1 MLEVRYRS
9 ETGTPLISVTQVLTL
24 RGRIEQQWFT
34 PESAAR
40 GTAVHELTEVYDMDT
55 KLAGFTC
62 PEKLRGYLDAYAA
75 FVKTMRPIYHATEV
89 KVTNALL
96 GLGGRIDRVVD
107 LFGDPGVLDIK
118 TSVPALWHG
127 QQLAA
132 YNVLRPTGSRWG
144 LYLRANGTY
153 KLKDYTDPI
162 DHRRFMADLAAI
174 RGTITADGSYWVTA

>member
-1 MLEVRYRS
+1 MEVRYRS
-9 ETGTPLISVTQVLTL
+9 EAGTPLISVTQVLTL

-62 PEKLRGYLDAYAA
+62 PEPLRGYLDAYAA
-75 FVKTMRPIYHATEV
+75 FKKTMRPIYHATEV

-107 LFGDPGVLDIK
+107 LFGEPGILDLK
-118 TSVPALWHG
+118 TGAPSPWHG
-127 QQLAA
+127 AQLAA
-132 YNVLRPTGSRWG
+132 YNVLRPTGSRWA
-144 LYLRANGTY
+144 LYLRGDGTY
-153 KLKDYTDPI
+153 RLKDYADPI

-174 RGTITADGSYWVTA
+174 RGTITTSGDYWIAA